1 MKINSDII
9 ILTTAIIISF
19 CILSVSYLDR
29 NNTKQRLT
37 VLENKVIAQ
46 GQIIGA
52 IEQDRINKRAEA
64 LRKIRSAKEMKEK

>member
-9 ILTTAIIISF
+9 IHTIAIIIIF
-19 CILSVSYLDR
+19 FLLSVSYLDR
-29 NNTKQRLT
+29 NNRIQRVT